1 MEPVDNPAHATARST
16 DWHARNDVW
25 RGRRSDAVMPAM
37 PTGYPELDRWLPAH
51 GWPLGS
57 LCEILHDADGNGELS
72 LLLPALTRMASTQRP
87 VVWIVPPYQPHAPA
101 LRQHDIALDALRV
114 IRSDPGQALWAAEQ
128 CLRAG
133 CCAAV
138 LVWPGQTT
146 ANALRRLQLAAE
158 TGRCHGFLF
167 RDIRHLAQPSP
178 APLRLSVR
186 READRVQVRFD
197 KCRGLLTPPSGF
209 IDLTATTST
218 DDVPLSDECPAHT
231 VIGTTRENPSAQATV
246 LGSVQSW
253 RRVSRISRIDAAA
266 NQDPASVVRAASPD
280 LFGATAWAPATRSDT
295 RVSPITNANITAV
308 AGRQEP
314 RQVETCGTHPP

>member
-1 MEPVDNPAHATARST
+1 MDPVDSPAHATARST
-16 DWHARNDVW
+16 DWRTRPDVW
-25 RGRRSDAVMPAM
+25 RGRRSDAALPAVAS
-37 PTGYPELDRWLPAH
+37 GYQELDRWLPAH

-57 LCEILHDADGNGELS
+57 LCEILREADGNGELS

-101 LRQHDIALDALRV
+101 LRQRDIPLDALRV
-114 IRSDPGQALWAAEQ
+114 VRSDPGQALWAAEQ

-146 ANALRRLQLAAE
+146 TNALRRLQLAAE

-186 READRVQVRFD
+186 REAGRVQVRFD

-209 IDLTATTST
+209 IDVTAATSS
-218 DDVPLSDECPAHT
+218 DDLPSSNDGPVCRAAGPVPAIRS
-231 VIGTTRENPSAQATV
+231 TRPTSFTPVRSLPRTA
-246 LGSVQSW
+246 S
-253 RRVSRISRIDAAA
+253 ISRIDAAHEG
-266 NQDPASVVRAASPD
+266 PAADGQPVSPVLLD
-280 LFGATAWAPATRSDT
+280 VLSAAPATPSHICAASRPNSGIAVIRDDGKPRSAAALAADLT
-295 RVSPITNANITAV
+295 
-308 AGRQEP
+308 
-314 RQVETCGTHPP
+314 